1 MFGYVRPKKGELKVK
16 EYELYRAV
24 YCGLCRTMG
33 RRYGHSF
40 RLSLSYDFV
49 FLALLHLDLTG
60 EECAFEKKRCPAHPM
75 KKRLMMKENDAL
87 RSSCDVAALML
98 YHDLRDKIA
107 DRDGAKSFLAR
118 LTLPFASRFR
128 KKAIKKY
135 GCGSLDTFMREK
147 LDALSALEKDGCTE
161 PDRVAGVSGE
171 LLGKCAEYGL
181 TEETHKRIAAEIGLR
196 IGRVIYLIDAV
207 DDLDSDEEKRHY
219 NPLIAENG
227 SAREAKTKRLR
238 LETALLLDLKR
249 ADDALSLSDG
259 KDPGV
264 RALLENAFRLGLP
277 ETADE
282 IFKEKNYHD

>member
-1 MFGYVRPKKGELKVK
+1 MFGYVRPLKGELKVK

-60 EECAFEKKRCPAHPM
+60 EECAFEKKRCPAHPT
-75 KKRLMMKENDAL
+75 KKRLMMKENSAL

-98 YHDLRDKIA
+98 YHDMRDKIA

-118 LTLPFASRFR
+118 LALPFASRFR

-135 GCGSLDTFMREK
+135 GGAELDSFMKEK
-147 LDALSALEKDGCTE
+147 LDTLSSLEKSGCDS

-181 TEETHKRIAAEIGLR
+181 TDETQRRIASEIGLR
-196 IGRVIYLIDAV
+196 IGRAIYLLDAADDV
-207 DDLDSDEEKRHY
+207 DEDEKKARY
-219 NPLIAENG
+219 NPLLAENA
-227 SAREAKTKRLR
+227 SASKAKTKRTQ
-238 LETALLLDLKR
+238 LETALLLELKR
-249 ADDALSLSDG
+249 ADDALSLSGG
-259 KDPGV
+259 KDPGG

-282 IFKEKNYHD
+282 IFKERHYL